1 MSEAIEKITVVLGE
15 YKGIKL
21 PKMEVTVTEEEVQ
34 EELKRAQQMAATKE
48 PKDGA
53 AETGDETVIDFV
65 GYKDG
70 VAFPG
75 GDGSD
80 YPLVLGSGSFIPGFE
95 EQLVGSKKGD
105 HVEVKVTFPA
115 NYHAEDL
122 AGAEAVFQ
130 VDVKEVRSAKL
141 PEIGDEMAQKV
152 SPCKTLEEFKEYV
165 RNEIK
170 KYKSQ
175 QLASQRE
182 DMIVSKIM
190 ETSTVEVP
198 EKDIQVAA
206 DNLKQNFKMQL
217 MQAGQNL
224 EAYLQSAQMTQEQF
238 DQSAVEQAT
247 MMIKGQS
254 VLAEIAKRENIVVTD
269 EELEKELS
277 QMAMNYQMEVDKLK
291 EAIGEHGLELVRQ
304 DISGSKAMDLMLS
317 LAEEA

>member
-1 MSEAIEKITVVLGE
+1 MSEAIEKITVVLGN

-21 PKMEVTVTEEEVQ
+21 PKMEVTVTEEELQ

-48 PKDGA
+48 PKEGA

-70 VAFPG
+70 TAFPG
-75 GDGSD
+75 GDGTD

-105 HVEVKVTFPA
+105 HVEVKVIFPE

-122 AGAEAVFQ
+122 AGKEAIFQ

-165 RNEIK
+165 RNEIERYK
-170 KYKSQ
+170 KQ
-175 QLASQRE
+175 QLSSQRE

-198 EKDIQVAA
+198 QKDIQVAA

-217 MQAGQNL
+217 MQAGQSL
-224 EAYLQSAQMTQEQF
+224 DAYLASAQMTQEQF
-238 DQSAVEQAT
+238 DQSAIDQAT

-254 VLAEIAKRENIVVTD
+254 VLAEIAKQENITVSD
-269 EELEKELS
+269 EELEKELV
-277 QMAMNYQMEVDKLK
+277 QMAKSYQMEVDKLK
-291 EAIGEHGLELVRQ
+291 EAIGAHGLELVRQ

-317 LAEEA
+317 LAEEE

>member
-1 MSEAIEKITVVLGE
+1 
-15 YKGIKL
+15 
-21 PKMEVTVTEEEVQ
+21 
-34 EELKRAQQMAATKE
+34 
-48 PKDGA
+48 
-53 AETGDETVIDFV
+53 
-65 GYKDG
+65 
-70 VAFPG
+70 
-75 GDGSD
+75 
-80 YPLVLGSGSFIPGFE
+80 
-95 EQLVGSKKGD
+95 
-105 HVEVKVTFPA
+105 
-115 NYHAEDL
+115 
-122 AGAEAVFQ
+122 
-130 VDVKEVRSAKL
+130 
-141 PEIGDEMAQKV
+141 MAQRV

-224 EAYLQSAQMTQEQF
+224 ETYLQSAQMTQEQF
-238 DQSAVEQAT
+238 DQSAVDQAT

-254 VLAEIAKRENIVVTD
+254 VLAEIAKKENIVVTD

-317 LAEEA
+317 LAEEV